1 MNFIAITY
9 GYNQFSI
16 FNTNVSTQP
25 LIDCIINTCFEEI
38 TAAIK
43 KRMSSLD
50 KEIDGFRTEEDQ
62 MKASQKVIETNI
74 KTEEIVVT
82 EKQKEAINIQKE
94 TKKGAPPVKKAA
106 ANSEINKLL
115 YALKDEYH
123 ANESKLQALVTNR
136 DKMKEKKKI
145 LTEQQEKYRLIDK
158 SKLKIELLD
167 TTGDKVNINSK
178 NDIYANQYLVD
189 RQCYELFMMIC
200 IILS

>member
-94 TKKGAPPVKKAA
+94 TKKGAPVKKPA

-123 ANESKLQALVTNR
+123 ANELKLQALVTNR

>member
-25 LIDCIINTCFEEI
+25 LIDCIINTCFEDI

-43 KRMSSLD
+43 KRMTSLE

-82 EKQKEAINIQKE
+82 EKQKEVSNIQKE
-94 TKKGAPPVKKAA
+94 TKKGAPVKKAA
-106 ANSEINKLL
+106 VNSEISKLL

-123 ANESKLQALVTNR
+123 ANELKLQALMTNR

-158 SKLKIELLD
+158 TKLKIELVD
-167 TTGDKVNINSK
+167 IHGDKVNINSK

-189 RQCYELFMMIC
+189 KQCYELNMMMS